1 MTTNAYIKNYPRPQF
16 VRKEWLDL
24 NGEWDF
30 AFDDGKVGESE
41 QWYHHFPKETKILV
55 PFTYETKASGIGVET
70 FHPVVWY
77 CRSVKVP

>member
-30 AFDDGKVGESE
+30 AFDDGKMGESE
-41 QWYHHFPKETKILV
+41 QCEKDNSTF
-55 PFTYETKASGIGVET
+55 SG
-70 FHPVVWY
+70 
-77 CRSVKVP
+77 CRL